1 MKRIALSLI
10 VMFFSI
16 LLNAQNNPEEDL
28 KKARHFYKEKVADST
43 YLHYSNVY
51 ESLTSRSLMTLDDYK
66 HYGLICYNNKQN
78 NQAEKVFTLGLKKA
92 EEQNEKEDILDFQI
106 YLGNNFKELFNYET
120 SEKQYQTALNLAI
133 ELDDSMEIMNIN
145 YLLSILF
152 WNQSDYKT
160 SQNYIEVARELA
172 LKNKEEDYYM
182 SYTYMYAQTVWRID
196 RDQDVLKI
204 YKDLVDYWK
213 AKNRP
218 QRLVYPVFGLANTY
232 AEIEDYDNAVKYSNE
247 ALELSYEL
255 KELYLRLKAF
265 EFLAHYSTNIEA
277 SRPYQE
283 KYVNLRDSLQ
293 ELNIKQVEDFAHL
306 AYETEK
312 KEAENLAMKLELEI
326 EQTEKLGV
334 IILSLIGLALAIV
347 IILYVRKI
355 WGSKLKDLKIRKLQ
369 ETEAIRDGFSKTL
382 HDELASELIFI
393 QNHIEDG
400 SLMKR
405 FKALSS
411 KVRNLSH
418 NIAKTDD
425 DLNLEESFKNLLVDY
440 FGTKCKLKLKDF
452 DAEDWVD
459 VDIFVKKNIYLIVVE
474 SVRNAANHGDATQ
487 IEISL
492 SKKGKKVELLIEDNG
507 KGFDTESKASGI
519 GLKNMKSRA
528 EDLNGE
534 IQIKSEIGEGSII
547 KVKFKL

>member
-1 MKRIALSLI
+1 MKRIAVSLL
-10 VMFFSI
+10 VLFFSG
-16 LLNAQNNPEEDL
+16 LLNAQNSPEEDL

-43 YLHYSNVY
+43 YLYYANVY
-51 ESLTSRSLMTLDDYK
+51 ENLTARMLMNLDDYK
-66 HYGLICYNNKQN
+66 NYGLTCYNNKLN
-78 NQAEKVFTLGLKKA
+78 NQAEKIFTLGLKKA
-92 EEQNEKEDILDFQI
+92 EEKNQKKDILDFHI
-106 YLGNNFKELFNYET
+106 YLGNNFKELFNYKA
-120 SEKQYQTALNLAI
+120 SEKQYKTALKLAA
-133 ELDDSMEIMNIN
+133 ELGDSTEIMNIN

-152 WNQSDYKT
+152 WNQTNYET
-160 SQNYIEVARELA
+160 SQNYIQVARELA

-196 RDQDVLKI
+196 RDENVLNI
-204 YKDLVDYWK
+204 YKALVDYWK
-213 AKNRP
+213 EKNRP
-218 QRLVYPVFGLANTY
+218 KRLVYPIFGLANTY
-232 AEIEDYDNAVKYSNE
+232 AEIEDYDNAVEYSNQ

-265 EFLAHYSTNIEA
+265 EFLAHYSTNIKD

-347 IILYVRKI
+347 IILYIRKI

-393 QNHIEDG
+393 QNHIEDE

-411 KVRNLSH
+411 KVRKLSH

-425 DLNLEESFKNLLVDY
+425 DLNLDESFKNLLVDY
-440 FGTKCKLKLKDF
+440 FGTKCKLKLVNF

-474 SVRNAANHGDATQ
+474 SVRNAANHGEATQ
-487 IEISL
+487 IKISL
-492 SKKGKKVELLIEDNG
+492 SKKGRKVELHIEDNG
-507 KGFDTESKASGI
+507 KGFDTESNASGI

-534 IQIKSEIGEGSII
+534 IEIKSELGQGSII